1 MKVIF
6 HYDCGPWL
14 DTQLKSLAAEGL
26 YVEVCSE
33 DDETRFHYLLKT
45 CDILWHVLRPVTADH
60 IDSAPQ
66 LKLIQKIGVG
76 VNTIDIK
83 AATARS
89 IAVCNMPGTN
99 SQAVAEMTL
108 GLMLSVLRKLS
119 AFDRQLRETGRWR
132 SPAGWQ
138 DDLGEIKG
146 RTIGLVG
153 FGAVPIILAPIL
165 SAMGA
170 RVLYCSR
177 SSKPDQPYRQVS
189 KAELLADSDVIS
201 LHLPETAQ
209 TRHWLD
215 ADAITQMKPGAVL
228 INTARGGLVDESA
241 LVSALQSGKLAG
253 AGLDVFAAEPV
264 TGDSAVLQLSNV
276 VVTPHVA
283 WLTRDT
289 LERSLV
295 VAIDNARRL
304 IAGEALTHRIA

>member
-1 MKVIF
+1 
-6 HYDCGPWL
+6 
-14 DTQLKSLAAEGL
+14 
-26 YVEVCSE
+26 
-33 DDETRFHYLLKT
+33 
-45 CDILWHVLRPVTADH
+45 VLRPVTADH
-60 IDSAPQ
+60 INSAPQ

-83 AATARS
+83 VATARS
-89 IAVCNMPGTN
+89 IAICNMPGTN

-119 AFDRQLRETGRWR
+119 AFDRQLREAGRWR

-177 SSKPDQPYRQVS
+177 SSKSDQPYSEVS
-189 KAELLADSDVIS
+189 KAELLAESDIIS
-201 LHLPETAQ
+201 LHLPETAE

-215 ADAITQMKPGAVL
+215 ADAIGQMKSGAVL

-264 TGDSAVLQLSNV
+264 AGDSAVLQLSNV

-289 LERSLV
+289 IERSLA
-295 VAIDNARRL
+295 VAVGNVRRL
-304 IAGEALTHRIA
+304 IAGEVLAYRIA

>member
-14 DTQLKSLAAEGL
+14 DTQLKSLTAEGL

-60 IDSAPQ
+60 IACAPQ

-108 GLMLSVLRKLS
+108 GLMLAVLRKLR
-119 AFDRQLRETGRWR
+119 AFDGQLRETGRWR

-189 KAELLADSDVIS
+189 KAELLAGSDVIS
-201 LHLPETAQ
+201 LHLPETAE

-289 LERSLV
+289 LERSLA
-295 VAIDNARRL
+295 VAVDNARRL
-304 IAGEALTHRIA
+304 IAGEALAHRIA

>member
-14 DTQLKSLAAEGL
+14 DTQLKSLAADGL

-33 DDETRFHYLLKT
+33 DDETRFKDLLMT
-45 CDILWHVLRPVTADH
+45 CDILWHVLKPVTADH
-60 IDSAPQ
+60 INSAPQ

-76 VNTIDIK
+76 VNTIDIEAAK
-83 AATARS
+83 ARL

-108 GLMLSVLRKLS
+108 GLMIAVLRKLS
-119 AFDRQLRETGRWR
+119 AFDGQLREAGQWR
-132 SPAGWQ
+132 SPVGWQ

-146 RTIGLVG
+146 RTIGLAG
-153 FGAVPIILAPIL
+153 FGAVPKILAPIL

-177 SSKPDQPYRQVS
+177 SSKPDQPYQQVS
-189 KAELLADSDVIS
+189 KAELLANSDVVS
-201 LHLPETAQ
+201 LHLPETTE

-215 ADAITQMKPGAVL
+215 ADAIAQMKPGAVL
-228 INTARGGLVDESA
+228 INTARGGLVEDSA
-241 LVSALQSGKLAG
+241 LVGALQSGKLTG
-253 AGLDVFAAEPV
+253 AGLDVFAVEPV
-264 TGDSAVLQLSNV
+264 ANDSAVLQLPNV

-295 VAIDNARRL
+295 VAVKNAQCL
-304 IAGEALTHRIA
+304 IAGEALAFQIV

>member
-14 DTQLKSLAAEGL
+14 GTQLKSLAAEGL

-33 DDETRFHYLLKT
+33 DDEPRFHYLLKT
-45 CDILWHVLRPVTADH
+45 CDILWHVLRPVTADD

-215 ADAITQMKPGAVL
+215 ADAIGQMKSGAVL

-289 LERSLV
+289 LERSLA
-295 VAIDNARRL
+295 VAVDNARRL
-304 IAGEALTHRIA
+304 IAGEALAHRIA

>member
-14 DTQLKSLAAEGL
+14 DAQLKSLVSDGL

-33 DDETRFHYLLKT
+33 EDETRFHYLLET
-45 CDILWHVLRPVTADH
+45 CDILWHVLKPVTADH
-60 IDSAPQ
+60 INSAPA

-76 VNTIDIK
+76 VNTINIE
-83 AATARS
+83 AAKARS

-108 GLMLSVLRKLS
+108 GLMLAVLRKLS
-119 AFDRQLRETGRWR
+119 LFDGQLRETGQWR

-138 DDLGEIKG
+138 DELGEIKG
-146 RTIGLVG
+146 RTIGMVG
-153 FGAVPIILAPIL
+153 FGAVPRILAPIL

-170 RVLYCSR
+170 RVLYCCR
-177 SSKPDQPYRQVS
+177 SSKPDQPYQQVS
-189 KAELLADSDVIS
+189 KAELLANSDVIS
-201 LHLPETAQ
+201 LHLPETAE

-215 ADAITQMKPGAVL
+215 ADAIAKMKRGAVL
-228 INTARGGLVDESA
+228 VNTARGGLVEECA
-241 LVSALQSGKLAG
+241 LLSALQTGELAG
-253 AGLDVFAAEPV
+253 AGFDVFTAEPLV
-264 TGDSAVLQLSNV
+264 CDNALLQLRNV

-289 LERSLV
+289 LGRSLA
-295 VAIDNARRL
+295 VAVDNARRL
-304 IAGEALTHRIA
+304 IAGEALAHQIV

>member
-1 MKVIF
+1 
-6 HYDCGPWL
+6 
-14 DTQLKSLAAEGL
+14 
-26 YVEVCSE
+26 
-33 DDETRFHYLLKT
+33 
-45 CDILWHVLRPVTADH
+45 
-60 IDSAPQ
+60 
-66 LKLIQKIGVG
+66 

-108 GLMLSVLRKLS
+108 GLMLAVLRKLS
-119 AFDRQLRETGRWR
+119 AFDGQLREAGRWR

-153 FGAVPIILAPIL
+153 FGAVPMILAPIL

-189 KAELLADSDVIS
+189 KAELLAGSDVIS
-201 LHLPETAQ
+201 LHLPETAE

-264 TGDSAVLQLSNV
+264 TGDNAVLQLSNV

-289 LERSLV
+289 LERSLA
-295 VAIDNARRL
+295 VAVDNARRL
-304 IAGEALTHRIA
+304 IAGEALAYRIA

>member
-6 HYDCGPWL
+6 HYDCSPWL
-14 DTQLKSLAAEGL
+14 DMQLKSLAADGL

-33 DDETRFHYLLKT
+33 DDETRFHHLLQT

-83 AATARS
+83 AAKARS
-89 IAVCNMPGTN
+89 IPVCNMPGTN

-119 AFDRQLRETGRWR
+119 AFDRQLRETGHWR
-132 SPAGWQ
+132 SPAVWQ
-138 DDLGEIKG
+138 NDLGEIKG

-153 FGAVPIILAPIL
+153 FGAVPMILAPIL

-170 RVLYCSR
+170 RVLYCSC
-177 SSKPDQPYRQVS
+177 SPKSDQPYRQVS
-189 KAELLADSDVIS
+189 KAELLAESDIIS
-201 LHLPETAQ
+201 LHLPETAE

-215 ADAITQMKPGAVL
+215 ADAIGQMKPGAVL

-276 VVTPHVA
+276 VLTPHVA

-289 LERSLV
+289 LERSLA
-295 VAIDNARRL
+295 VAVDNARRL
-304 IAGEALTHRIA
+304 IAGKALAHRVA

>member
-1 MKVIF
+1 M
-6 HYDCGPWL
+6 
-14 DTQLKSLAAEGL
+14 QLKSLAADGL

-33 DDETRFHYLLKT
+33 DDETRFHHLLQT

-83 AATARS
+83 AAKARS
-89 IAVCNMPGTN
+89 IPVCNMPGTN

-132 SPAGWQ
+132 CPAGWQ

-153 FGAVPIILAPIL
+153 FGAVPMILAPIL

-170 RVLYCSR
+170 RVVYSSR
-177 SSKPDQPYRQVS
+177 SSKSDQPYRQVS
-189 KAELLADSDVIS
+189 KAELLAESDIIS
-201 LHLPETAQ
+201 LHLPETAE
-209 TRHWLD
+209 TRYWLD
-215 ADAITQMKPGAVL
+215 ADAIGQMKPGAVL

-276 VVTPHVA
+276 VLTPHVA

-289 LERSLV
+289 LERSLA
-295 VAIDNARRL
+295 VAVDNARRL
-304 IAGEALTHRIA
+304 IAGEALAHRVA

>member
-14 DTQLKSLAAEGL
+14 DTQLKSLADEGL

-33 DDETRFHYLLKT
+33 GDEKKFHHLLKT

-119 AFDRQLRETGRWR
+119 AFDRQLRAAGRWR

-189 KAELLADSDVIS
+189 KAELLAESDVIS

-241 LVSALQSGKLAG
+241 LVSALESGKLAG
-253 AGLDVFAAEPV
+253 AGLDVFATEPV
-264 TGDSAVLQLSNV
+264 TGDSVVLQLSNV

-289 LERSLV
+289 LERSLA
-295 VAIDNARRL
+295 VAVDNARRL
-304 IAGEALTHRIA
+304 IAGEVLTHRIA

>member
-14 DTQLKSLAAEGL
+14 DTRLKSLAADGL

-33 DDETRFHYLLKT
+33 DDETRFHHLLQT

-83 AATARS
+83 AAKARS
-89 IAVCNMPGTN
+89 IPVCNMPGTN
-99 SQAVAEMTL
+99 SQAVAEMPL

-119 AFDRQLRETGRWR
+119 AFDRQLRETGHWR
-132 SPAGWQ
+132 SPAVWQ
-138 DDLGEIKG
+138 NDLGEIKG

-153 FGAVPIILAPIL
+153 FGAVPMILAPIL

-177 SSKPDQPYRQVS
+177 SPKSDQPYRQVS
-189 KAELLADSDVIS
+189 KAELLAESDIIS
-201 LHLPETAQ
+201 LHLPETAE

-215 ADAITQMKPGAVL
+215 ADAIGQMKPGAVL

-276 VVTPHVA
+276 VLTPHVA

-289 LERSLV
+289 LERSLA
-295 VAIDNARRL
+295 VAVDNARRL
-304 IAGEALTHRIA
+304 IAGKALAHRVA

>member
-14 DTQLKSLAAEGL
+14 DTQLKSLVAEGL

-33 DDETRFHYLLKT
+33 DDETRFHNLLKT

-60 IDSAPQ
+60 INSAPQ

-119 AFDRQLRETGRWR
+119 AFDGQLRETGRWR

-153 FGAVPIILAPIL
+153 FGAVPMILAPIL

-201 LHLPETAQ
+201 LHLPETAE

-215 ADAITQMKPGAVL
+215 TDAITQMKPGAVL
-228 INTARGGLVDESA
+228 INTARGGLVDEFA

-289 LERSLV
+289 LARSLA
-295 VAIDNARRL
+295 VAVDNARRL
-304 IAGEALTHRIA
+304 IAGEALAYRIA

>member
-6 HYDCGPWL
+6 HYDCGSWL
-14 DTQLKSLAAEGL
+14 DTQLKSLAADGL

-33 DDETRFHYLLKT
+33 DDETRFHHLLQT

-83 AATARS
+83 AAKARS
-89 IAVCNMPGTN
+89 IPVCNMPGTN

-119 AFDRQLRETGRWR
+119 AFDRQLRETGHWR
-132 SPAGWQ
+132 SPAVWQ
-138 DDLGEIKG
+138 KDLGEIKG

-153 FGAVPIILAPIL
+153 FGAVPMILAPIL

-170 RVLYCSR
+170 RVVYSSR
-177 SSKPDQPYRQVS
+177 SSKSDQPYRQVS
-189 KAELLADSDVIS
+189 KAELLAESDIIS
-201 LHLPETAQ
+201 LHLPETAE
-209 TRHWLD
+209 TRYWLD
-215 ADAITQMKPGAVL
+215 ADAIGQMKPGAVL

-276 VVTPHVA
+276 VLTPHVA

-289 LERSLV
+289 LERSLA
-295 VAIDNARRL
+295 VAVDNARRL
-304 IAGEALTHRIA
+304 IAGKALAHRMA

>member
-14 DTQLKSLAAEGL
+14 DIRLKSLTADGL

-33 DDETRFHYLLKT
+33 DDETRFHHLLQT

-83 AATARS
+83 AAKARS
-89 IAVCNMPGTN
+89 IPVCNMPGTN

-119 AFDRQLRETGRWR
+119 AFDRQLRETGHWR
-132 SPAGWQ
+132 SPAVWQ
-138 DDLGEIKG
+138 NDLGEIKG

-153 FGAVPIILAPIL
+153 FGAVPMILAPIL

-170 RVLYCSR
+170 RVVYSSR
-177 SSKPDQPYRQVS
+177 SSKSDQPYRQVS
-189 KAELLADSDVIS
+189 KAELLAESDIIS
-201 LHLPETAQ
+201 LHLPETAE

-215 ADAITQMKPGAVL
+215 ADAIGQMKPGAVL

-276 VVTPHVA
+276 VLTPHVA

-289 LERSLV
+289 LERSLA
-295 VAIDNARRL
+295 VAVDNARRL
-304 IAGEALTHRIA
+304 IAGKALAHRVA

>member
-14 DTQLKSLAAEGL
+14 DTQLKSLATEGL

-60 IDSAPQ
+60 IDSALQ

-89 IAVCNMPGTN
+89 IAVCNMPETN

-108 GLMLSVLRKLS
+108 GLMLAMLRKLS
-119 AFDRQLRETGRWR
+119 AFDGYLRETGRWR
-132 SPAGWQ
+132 SPAVWQ

-189 KAELLADSDVIS
+189 KAELLAESDIIS
-201 LHLPETAQ
+201 LHLPETAE
-209 TRHWLD
+209 TRYWLD
-215 ADAITQMKPGAVL
+215 ADAIGQMKSGAVL

-241 LVSALQSGKLAG
+241 LVNALQSGKLAG

-264 TGDSAVLQLSNV
+264 AGDSAMLQLSNV

-289 LERSLV
+289 LERSLA
-295 VAIDNARRL
+295 VAVDNARRL
-304 IAGEALTHRIA
+304 IAGEALTHRIV

>member
-14 DTQLKSLAAEGL
+14 DTKLKSLAAEGL

-45 CDILWHVLRPVTADH
+45 CDILWHVLKPVTTDH
-60 IDSAPQ
+60 INSAPQ

-83 AATARS
+83 AAKARS

-119 AFDRQLRETGRWR
+119 AFDGQLRETGRWR
-132 SPAGWQ
+132 SPGGWQ

-153 FGAVPIILAPIL
+153 FGEVPIILAPIL

-201 LHLPETAQ
+201 LHLPETAE

-215 ADAITQMKPGAVL
+215 AAAITQMKPGAVL

-241 LVSALQSGKLAG
+241 L
-253 AGLDVFAAEPV
+253 
-264 TGDSAVLQLSNV
+264 
-276 VVTPHVA
+276 
-283 WLTRDT
+283 
-289 LERSLV
+289 
-295 VAIDNARRL
+295 
-304 IAGEALTHRIA
+304 

>member
-14 DTQLKSLAAEGL
+14 DTQLKSLAADGL

-45 CDILWHVLRPVTADH
+45 CDILWHVLKPVTADH
-60 IDSAPQ
+60 INGAPE

-76 VNTIDIK
+76 VNTIDIE
-83 AATARS
+83 AAKARS

-99 SQAVAEMTL
+99 SQAVAEMAL
-108 GLMLSVLRKLS
+108 GLMLAVLRKLS
-119 AFDRQLRETGRWR
+119 VFDGQLRETGQWR
-132 SPAGWQ
+132 SPSGWQ

-153 FGAVPIILAPIL
+153 FGAVPRNLAPIL

-170 RVLYCSR
+170 RVLYCCR
-177 SSKPDQPYRQVS
+177 SSKPDQPYQQVS
-189 KAELLADSDVIS
+189 KSELLAVSDVIS
-201 LHLPETAQ
+201 LHLPETAE

-215 ADAITQMKPGAVL
+215 ADAIAQMKPGAVL
-228 INTARGGLVDESA
+228 VNTARGGLVEEPA
-241 LVSALQSGKLAG
+241 LVSALQTGELGG
-253 AGLDVFAAEPV
+253 AGLDVFEAEPV
-264 TGDSAVLQLSNV
+264 GGNSTVLQLRNV

-283 WLTRDT
+283 WLTRNT
-289 LERSLV
+289 LERSLG
-295 VAIDNARRL
+295 VAVHNARCL
-304 IAGEALTHRIA
+304 MAGKALAHQIA

>member
-14 DTQLKSLAAEGL
+14 GTQLKSLAAEGL

-33 DDETRFHYLLKT
+33 DDEPRFHYLLKT

-170 RVLYCSR
+170 QVLYCSR

-289 LERSLV
+289 LERSLA
-295 VAIDNARRL
+295 VAVDNARCL

>member
-6 HYDCGPWL
+6 HCDCGPWL
-14 DTQLKSLAAEGL
+14 DMQLKSLAADGL

-33 DDETRFHYLLKT
+33 DDETRFHHLLQT

-83 AATARS
+83 AAKARS
-89 IAVCNMPGTN
+89 IPVCNMPGTN

-119 AFDRQLRETGRWR
+119 AFDRQLRETGHWR
-132 SPAGWQ
+132 SPAVWQ
-138 DDLGEIKG
+138 NDLGEIKG

-153 FGAVPIILAPIL
+153 FGAVPMILAPIL

-177 SSKPDQPYRQVS
+177 SPKSDQPYRQVS
-189 KAELLADSDVIS
+189 KAELLAESDIIS
-201 LHLPETAQ
+201 LHLPETAE

-215 ADAITQMKPGAVL
+215 ADAIGQMKPGAVL

-276 VVTPHVA
+276 VLTPHVA

-289 LERSLV
+289 LERSLA
-295 VAIDNARRL
+295 VAVDNARRL
-304 IAGEALTHRIA
+304 IAGEALAHRVA

>member
-6 HYDCGPWL
+6 HYDCGRWL
-14 DTQLKSLAAEGL
+14 DTELRSLAAEGL

-33 DDETRFHYLLKT
+33 DDDTRFRYLLKT

-60 IDSAPQ
+60 INNAPQ

-83 AATARS
+83 AAKARS

-108 GLMLSVLRKLS
+108 GLMLAVLRKLS
-119 AFDRQLRETGRWR
+119 AFDGQLRETGRWR
-132 SPAGWQ
+132 FPAGWQ
-138 DDLGEIKG
+138 DDLGEIRG

-153 FGAVPIILAPIL
+153 FGAVPVILAPIL
-165 SAMGA
+165 GAMGA
-170 RVLYCSR
+170 RVFYCSR
-177 SSKPDQPYRQVS
+177 SSKPDQPYHQVS
-189 KAELLADSDVIS
+189 KSELLANSDVVS
-201 LHLPETAQ
+201 LHLPETAE

-215 ADAITQMKPGAVL
+215 ADAIAQMKPGAVL
-228 INTARGGLVDESA
+228 INTARGGLVEESA
-241 LVSALQSGKLAG
+241 LVSALESGKLAG

-264 TGDSAVLQLSNV
+264 TDDSVVLQLRNV
-276 VVTPHVA
+276 VATPHVA

-289 LERSLV
+289 LERSLA
-295 VAIDNARRL
+295 VAVANARCL
-304 IAGEALTHRIA
+304 IAGDSLAHRIA

>member
-14 DTQLKSLAAEGL
+14 DTQLKSLADEGL

-33 DDETRFHYLLKT
+33 GDEKKFHHLLKT

-119 AFDRQLRETGRWR
+119 AFDRQLRAAGRWR

-241 LVSALQSGKLAG
+241 LVSALESGKLAG
-253 AGLDVFAAEPV
+253 AGLDVFATEPV
-264 TGDSAVLQLSNV
+264 TGDSVVLQLSNV

-289 LERSLV
+289 LERSLA
-295 VAIDNARRL
+295 VAVDNARRL
-304 IAGEALTHRIA
+304 IAGEVLTHRIA

>member
-1 MKVIF
+1 MNMNPPI
-6 HYDCGPWL
+6 D
-14 DTQLKSLAAEGL
+14 
-26 YVEVCSE
+26 
-33 DDETRFHYLLKT
+33 

-83 AATARS
+83 AAKARS
-89 IAVCNMPGTN
+89 IPVCNMPGTN

-119 AFDRQLRETGRWR
+119 AFDRQLRETGHWR

-138 DDLGEIKG
+138 NDLGEIKG

-153 FGAVPIILAPIL
+153 FGAVPMILAPIL

-170 RVLYCSR
+170 RVVYSSR
-177 SSKPDQPYRQVS
+177 SSKSDQPYRQVS
-189 KAELLADSDVIS
+189 KAELLAESDIIS
-201 LHLPETAQ
+201 LHLPETAE

-215 ADAITQMKPGAVL
+215 ADAIGQMKPGAVL

-276 VVTPHVA
+276 VLTPHVA

-289 LERSLV
+289 LERSLA
-295 VAIDNARRL
+295 VAVDNARRL
-304 IAGEALTHRIA
+304 IAGEALAHRVA